1 VGGEKNDGQ
10 RVYLRKGA
18 RMQEWPG
25 VRRVN
30 GGADTLAVFATPPTE
45 SQPAEDPRPSVPEVT
60 AGMIAFAAMAVCA
73 IPPLSD
79 GLHDYSG

>member
-1 VGGEKNDGQ
+1 MGGEKNDGQ

-25 VRRVN
+25 ARRVN

-45 SQPAEDPRPSVPEVT
+45 SQPAEDPRPSVPVKQDDSE
-60 AGMIAFAAMAVCA
+60 FARSHSVQ
-73 IPPLSD
+73 
-79 GLHDYSG
+79 